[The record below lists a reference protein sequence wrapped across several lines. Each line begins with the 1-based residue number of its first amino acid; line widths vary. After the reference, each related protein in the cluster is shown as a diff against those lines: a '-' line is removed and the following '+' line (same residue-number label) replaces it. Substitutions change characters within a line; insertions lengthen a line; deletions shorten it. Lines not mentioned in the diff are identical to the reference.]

1 MSKVSVLFKKIVSWI
16 AVNKTKSIIIG
27 SIASV
32 AICGTAV
39 GISIANKGDDVS
51 VCQHVDSDNNSL
63 CDNCGESYTDG
74 KDIDDSVPCQHRDAD
89 DNSLCDKCGE
99 RYTDGK
105 DVEGSTPCSHRDA
118 DDNSLCDKC
127 GESYTDGSTPDAPVN
142 SITLDKAV
150 ANIEVGD
157 TVTLNVL
164 FKPENATDK
173 NITWISSDS
182 TIALVNNGI
191 VVGVKTGTTTIIAM
205 TANGKTAT
213 CLINVS
219 PKTYYAESITL
230 NKASVE
236 LPIGYTDTLTAMVL
250 PDYTTDKSV
259 IWSSSDSSIAKVE
272 NGVVTALS
280 TGTVTITAT
289 TTNGK
294 SATCTVKSL
303 FIPATDIIINEQLIY
318 VNAGENKA
326 VNATTVPENA
336 TVTSLICSS
345 SDTSIATVNDGI
357 ITGVSDGIA
366 IITVS
371 TADGTIS
378 KSFNV
383 VVENS
388 AEIIYTSYGSGYSVT
403 GINKC
408 TETLIIPDTYKG
420 KPVTSISANVFG
432 TECRII
438 KKLYIGN
445 NITTLPDGIF
455 RNCTNLET
463 LYVPN
468 VKYDYIG
475 DLFGSVQTE
484 YIGTAD
490 DFVNETLN
498 GTGDWIYYG
507 DSWLSVD
514 GVYVYVEALHLS
526 NNNILSWQSA
536 DINGYY
542 MSVPRK
548 VLLTAY
554 YIPKSLVNIY
564 NKNQS
569 AITVESDS
577 ACLDKVKDLRVSING
592 ESLSKTLAEVISLS
606 DVEKIKS
613 PGTHSLKVYYGGFVC
628 EVSITVTEHTASA
641 AVQENY
647 VDSNCTEDGSY
658 DSVTYC
664 YSCNK
669 ELSRTAK
676 TVDAKG
682 HSPKAAVEENRVE
695 ASCTEDGGYD
705 TVIYCSV
712 CNDEVKRTHTVIQKK
727 GHSSKVAVE
736 ENRVEATCTKDG
748 HYDSVVYC
756 STCNNEVSRETK
768 TITKLGHSPKSAVE
782 ENRVEKTCSTDGH
795 YDSVIYCGRCN
806 EELSRNTITIP
817 AAHTPK
823 VAVQENR
830 VEATCTEDGH
840 YDSVVYCSNCNG
852 EVSRET
858 KTITKLGHSP
868 KSAVEENRVEKT
880 CSIDGHYDS
889 VIYCGRC
896 DDELS
901 RNTITIPAAHTPK
914 VAVQENRVEATCTED
929 GHYDSVV
936 YCSTCN
942 GELSRETNP
951 ITKLGH
957 SPKSAVEEKRIEATC
972 TEDGHYDI
980 VVYCNR
986 CDGEVTRET
995 ITLTKFGHSPK
1006 SAIEENRVEATC
1018 AEDGHYDSVIYC
1030 SECNVEVSREKI
1042 NIPKAHKY
1050 TIGSCIFCGG
1060 LESSPGLSFTLNL
1073 DGASYSLTGKG
1084 SFSGSNLVID
1094 IYNNLPVTSIG
1105 VEAFSDCTS
1114 LTSVTIGNSVTSIGD
1129 DAFEYCKNLTSV
1141 YIMDIAA
1148 WCNIS
1153 FGSYNANPLYYADYL
1168 YLNGELVTELVIP
1181 DSVISIDN
1189 YAFYSCDSLTS
1200 VTIGNGVTSIG
1211 VEAFKGCT
1219 SLTNVTIG
1227 NNVTNIGNS
1236 AFYYC
1241 TSLASVTIGNG
1252 VTSIGKYAFYY
1263 CGSLTSVVI
1272 GDSVTSIRGYAF
1284 EYCKNLT
1291 SVTIGNSVANIGADA
1306 FKGCYKLVE
1315 VIDHSSLGIIKGS
1328 SSNGYVGYYAKE
1340 VHTGESKIKTLNE
1353 YLFYRY
1359 NEVNYLLVYVG
1370 DEKELVLPE
1379 SYNGN
1384 NYGIYDYAFCDC
1396 SSLTSVVIPDS
1407 VTSIGSYAF
1416 STCYSLTSIKY
1427 RGTAAQWKAITKG
1440 IYWISG
1446 DCTITYNYTEN

>member
-1 MSKVSVLFKKIVSWI
+1 MKKLFTLVLCILFVF
-16 AVNKTKSIIIG
+16 AL
-27 SIASV
+27 AS
-32 AICGTAV
+32 C
-39 GISIANKGDDVS
+39 GDD
-51 VCQHVDSDNNSL
+51 
-63 CDNCGESYTDG
+63 
-74 KDIDDSVPCQHRDAD
+74 PCQHRDAD
-89 DNSLCDKCGE
+89 DNSLCDE
-99 RYTDGK
+99 
-105 DVEGSTPCSHRDA
+105 
-118 DDNSLCDKC
+118 C
-127 GESYTDGSTPDAPVN
+127 GESYTDGKDLPDEHTHDYTVKNTDSKYLDKAADCENAATYFYSCSCGAKGVTTFTNGSANGHSYVIQNVDPKYEKTPASEYTPAVYWKSCACGKASTTETFTHGSALEMPVN
-142 SITLDKAV
+142 SISLDKSV

-157 TVTLNVL
+157 TVTLNVV
-164 FKPENATDK
+164 FDPGNATDK
-173 NITWISSDS
+173 NITWISSDNS
-182 TIALVNNGI
+182 IALVNNGI

-236 LPIGYTDTLTAMVL
+236 LPIGYTDTLTATVL

-259 IWSSSDSSIAKVE
+259 IWSSSDSNIVKVE
-272 NGVVTALS
+272 NGVITALS
-280 TGTVTITAT
+280 AGTVTITAT
-289 TTNGK
+289 TSNGK

-303 FIPATDIIINEQLIY
+303 FIPATDIVINEQLIY
-318 VNAGENKA
+318 VDAGENKA
-326 VNATTVPENA
+326 VNAATVPENA
-336 TVTSLICSS
+336 TVTSLIWSS
-345 SDTSIATVNDGI
+345 SDKSIATVNDGI
-357 ITGVSDGIA
+357 ITGIFDGIA
-366 IITVS
+366 VITVS

-408 TETLIIPDTYKG
+408 TETVIIPDTYKG

-484 YIGTAD
+484 YIGTID

-536 DINGYY
+536 YINGYY

-564 NKNQS
+564 NKKQG

-577 ACLDKVKDLRVSING
+577 ACLDKVKDLKVSING
-592 ESLSKTLAEVISLS
+592 EKLTKTLAEVISLS
-606 DVEKIKS
+606 DFEKIKF
-613 PGTHSLKVYYGGFVC
+613 PGMHSLKVYYGGLVC

-727 GHSSKVAVE
+727 GHSSK
-736 ENRVEATCTKDG
+736 AT
-748 HYDSVVYC
+748 
-756 STCNNEVSRETK
+756 
-768 TITKLGHSPKSAVE
+768 VE
-782 ENRVEKTCSTDGH
+782 ENRVEKTCNTDGH
-795 YDSVIYCGRCN
+795 YDSV
-806 EELSRNTITIP
+806 
-817 AAHTPK
+817 
-823 VAVQENR
+823 V
-830 VEATCTEDGH
+830 
-840 YDSVVYCSNCNG
+840 
-852 EVSRET
+852 
-858 KTITKLGHSP
+858 
-868 KSAVEENRVEKT
+868 
-880 CSIDGHYDS
+880 
-889 VIYCGRC
+889 YCGRC

-914 VAVQENRVEATCTED
+914 AAVQENRVEATCTED
-929 GHYDSVV
+929 GYYDSVV
-936 YCSTCN
+936 YCATCN
-942 GELSRETNP
+942 SEVSRETKT

-957 SPKSAVEEKRIEATC
+957 SPKSAVQENRVEATC
-972 TEDGHYDI
+972 TEDG
-980 VVYCNR
+980 C
-986 CDGEVTRET
+986 
-995 ITLTKFGHSPK
+995 
-1006 SAIEENRVEATC
+1006 
-1018 AEDGHYDSVIYC
+1018 YDSVIYC
-1030 SECNVEVSREKI
+1030 GECNIELAIKNI
-1042 NIPKAHKY
+1042 NIPKAHKFAS
-1050 TIGSCIFCGG
+1050 GSCVFCGG
-1060 LESSPGLSFTLNL
+1060 LESSPGLLFTLNL

-1105 VEAFSDCTS
+1105 DYAFRDCSSLTSVTIGNSVTSIGHCAFQYCSSLTSVTIGNSVTSIGDYAFGCCSSLTSVTIGNSVTSIDYRAFEYCSSLTSITIPDSVTSIGDYAFSGCYKLVEVYNLSSLTITNGNSDNGCAGYHALNVYTQNSGSKKTFTDSNGFIFYEDENTCHLLGYTGKKTNITLPESCNGKNYAIYQYAFYSCDS

-1129 DAFEYCKNLTSV
+1129 DAF
-1141 YIMDIAA
+1141 
-1148 WCNIS
+1148 
-1153 FGSYNANPLYYADYL
+1153 YACS
-1168 YLNGELVTELVIP
+1168 G
-1181 DSVISIDN
+1181 
-1189 YAFYSCDSLTS
+1189 LTS
-1200 VTIGNGVTSIG
+1200 VT
-1211 VEAFKGCT
+1211 
-1219 SLTNVTIG
+1219 
-1227 NNVTNIGNS
+1227 
-1236 AFYYC
+1236 
-1241 TSLASVTIGNG
+1241 
-1252 VTSIGKYAFYY
+1252 
-1263 CGSLTSVVI
+1263 
-1272 GDSVTSIRGYAF
+1272 
-1284 EYCKNLT
+1284 
-1291 SVTIGNSVANIGADA
+1291 
-1306 FKGCYKLVE
+1306 
-1315 VIDHSSLGIIKGS
+1315 
-1328 SSNGYVGYYAKE
+1328 
-1340 VHTGESKIKTLNE
+1340 
-1353 YLFYRY
+1353 
-1359 NEVNYLLVYVG
+1359 
-1370 DEKELVLPE
+1370 
-1379 SYNGN
+1379 
-1384 NYGIYDYAFCDC
+1384 
-1396 SSLTSVVIPDS
+1396 IPDS
-1407 VTSIGSYAF
+1407 VTSIGDFAF
-1416 STCYSLTSIKY
+1416 YRCYGLTSVTIPESVASIGACAFFDCRNLSSIKY
-1427 RGTAAQWKAITKG
+1427 RGTSSQWSSISKG
-1440 IYWISG
+1440 SEWNQYELNGYFYKINY
-1446 DCTITYNYTEN
+1446 TITYNYTGN